1 MSHIG
6 DQYKHVPRRDESL
19 WETCGFARG
28 VGLYVNTYCLLLQG
42 VYINSYNVTEP
53 RNQTQ

>member
-6 DQYKHVPRRDESL
+6 DQYKQVPRRDESL
-19 WETCGFARG
+19 WDTCGVARG

-42 VYINSYNVTEP
+42 VYINSYNVSEP
-53 RNQTQ
+53 RYQTQ

>member
-6 DQYKHVPRRDESL
+6 DQYKHVLRRHESL

-28 VGLYVNTYCLLLQG
+28 IGLYVNTYCLLLQG
-42 VYINSYNVTEP
+42 VYINSYNVSEP